1 VTRENK
7 GIPDVLQHWKRYLR
21 NGKEFKLMEQHGAT
35 WMHPITKTNYHL
47 FVIIDEGSRFRMAR
61 VAAEGPG
68 NTTNWERIKTIL
80 EESWFPIFG

>member
-1 VTRENK
+1 
-7 GIPDVLQHWKRYLR
+7 
-21 NGKEFKLMEQHGAT
+21 MEQHGAT